1 MTAVI
6 YMSKATQKTDQ
17 HFAVMDSPIGRL
29 GILADARG
37 IAEIRFPNNLSKDF
51 LNKNASLPS
60 TSLSTATNET
70 KKAEGF
76 IEQAIDQLQAYF
88 DGRLST
94 FDLPLSLGGTD
105 FQNAVWAQLQNI
117 PYGKTASYKDIAIA
131 VGNPKAS
138 RAIGMANNKNR
149 IPIVIP
155 CHRIIG
161 SDGSLTGFA
170 GGLDTKRW
178 LLKREGHVATV

>member
-1 MTAVI
+1 
-6 YMSKATQKTDQ
+6 MSKSAQQTSLCY
-17 HFAVMDSPIGRL
+17 AVMKSPIGRL
-29 GILADARG
+29 SILADEHG
-37 IAEIRFPNNLSKDF
+37 LLEIRFPNNNSTLPATSGAS
-51 LNKNASLPS
+51 NKFIMQA
-60 TSLSTATNET
+60 
-70 KKAEGF
+70 
-76 IEQAIDQLQAYF
+76 IEQLSAYF
-88 DGRLST
+88 DGSLKT
-94 FDLPLSLGGTD
+94 FDLPLSLKGTD
-105 FQNAVWAQLQNI
+105 FQKAVWALLQRI
-117 PYGKTASYKDIAIA
+117 DYGATASYKDIAIA

-178 LLKREGHVATV
+178 LLRHEEKIDLGEESRVE